1 MKSPI
6 ENYCICVSIGG
17 ISKEKL
23 VPKLLLQVSVQE
35 LYNTMMIPPEEVVF
49 KEAIDVYNNNIISDS
64 TLRRILPPQLKNMT
78 SQ

>member
-6 ENYCICVSIGG
+6 ENYCLCVFIGG
-17 ISKEKL
+17 ISKEIL
-23 VPKLLLQVSVQE
+23 LPKLLLQVSVQE
-35 LYNTMMIPPEEVVF
+35 LYNTMMIPPEEGVF
-49 KEAIDVYNNNIISDS
+49 KEAINVYNNTIISDS